1 MSHHKTSVSIGSRL
15 RRLCLLSLSTL
26 AFSACSAVKPVSN
39 DLEVSVHGVNYTAD
53 TFSYVVRNPADKS
66 DKGTG
71 ELIDPFAAGG
81 TVCCYQ
87 LPKQWKAGIQINIDI
102 TKWLQKK
109 ENNKLQEVKEQYLV
123 EVPRYVNGTPG
134 ELWVMR
140 NPDGSIGAISSNYQ
154 PNHPL

>member
-1 MSHHKTSVSIGSRL
+1 M
-15 RRLCLLSLSTL
+15 SLSTL